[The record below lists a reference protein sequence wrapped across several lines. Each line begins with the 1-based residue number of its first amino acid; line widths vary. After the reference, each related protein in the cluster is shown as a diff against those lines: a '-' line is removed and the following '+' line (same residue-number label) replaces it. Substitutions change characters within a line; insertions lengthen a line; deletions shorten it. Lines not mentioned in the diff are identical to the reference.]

1 MGRPA
6 SAGPTNL
13 LAKGVSV
20 SEYSLDVVGDSTV
33 IDPERD
39 REQEAAADYAAYVVR
54 GTHGHIG
61 RRLGERYGTFGP
73 TAGEMHPD
81 HADFARA
88 CRDAVARAY
97 PALVEEIDGQAQASG
112 RSVED
117 ALWHYSLGVGAPLA
131 ETGGPGGAAETTPAN
146 CSSVGVMTADGP
158 VIARNY
164 DFFYFETWRHL
175 VTTQPQGALG
185 HTGMWPGL
193 LGGRYDGVN
202 AAGVWVSIHGGGCR
216 PPAKPAPGIAFHHL
230 CRIALETCTTARQA
244 VDLLRSAPHIAS
256 YNYFVADAHEM
267 YVVEAHPEK
276 TAVRTADNGVLV
288 CTNHPM
294 HADLAAMTET
304 PILENSRRR
313 AEFLQRGAA
322 EGLSVAEP
330 GDGQPTAV
338 AAWLKRLMRD
348 HSVPV
353 CGHVDGLATFWSAV
367 CVPRRRLLEYSLG
380 APCRNGYE
388 AASWPD
394 DVPSHASGPAN
405 A

>member
-131 ETGGPGGAAETTPAN
+131 
-146 CSSVGVMTADGP
+146 
-158 VIARNY
+158 
-164 DFFYFETWRHL
+164 
-175 VTTQPQGALG
+175 
-185 HTGMWPGL
+185 
-193 LGGRYDGVN
+193 
-202 AAGVWVSIHGGGCR
+202 
-216 PPAKPAPGIAFHHL
+216 
-230 CRIALETCTTARQA
+230 
-244 VDLLRSAPHIAS
+244 
-256 YNYFVADAHEM
+256 
-267 YVVEAHPEK
+267 
-276 TAVRTADNGVLV
+276 
-288 CTNHPM
+288 
-294 HADLAAMTET
+294 
-304 PILENSRRR
+304 
-313 AEFLQRGAA
+313 
-322 EGLSVAEP
+322 
-330 GDGQPTAV
+330 
-338 AAWLKRLMRD
+338 
-348 HSVPV
+348 
-353 CGHVDGLATFWSAV
+353 
-367 CVPRRRLLEYSLG
+367 
-380 APCRNGYE
+380 
-388 AASWPD
+388 
-394 DVPSHASGPAN
+394 
-405 A
+405 